1 MYPYMKQPTDYEAE
15 RKNNERIFKDILK
28 KVRPELFVLMD
39 LIDKTGLNPLIL
51 WKIMRH
57 LNNIALGNKYGKVI
71 VQIENGKVTFIYGE
85 EADRINE
92 SILIHEPILEE

>member
-1 MYPYMKQPTDYEAE
+1 MATNGKTYESEKQ
-15 RKNNERIFKDILK
+15 NNERAFKELLK

-51 WKIMRH
+51 WKVMRH
-57 LNNIALGNKYGKVI
+57 LNNIAIGNKYGKVI
-71 VQIENGKVTFIYGE
+71 IQIEAGKVTFIYGE

-92 SILIHEPILEE
+92 NILIQEPLLDG